1 MVALLGSIEH
11 TDATDVYRL
20 IIRDS
25 NRNIT
30 WRIFSVQDVSVISII
45 LTEYICM
52 SKSILEFW
60 YVQHIT

>member
-30 WRIFSVQDVSVISII
+30 WRIFSVPDVSVY
-45 LTEYICM
+45 LYE
-52 SKSILEFW
+52 
-60 YVQHIT
+60 

>member
-1 MVALLGSIEH
+1 MVALLGTIEH

-25 NRNIT
+25 NMA
-30 WRIFSVQDVSVISII
+30 RIFSVQDVSVY
-45 LTEYICM
+45 LM

>member
-25 NRNIT
+25 NMA
-30 WRIFSVQDVSVISII
+30 RIFSVQDVSVYLMSIRVF
-45 LTEYICM
+45 LSFGMCST
-52 SKSILEFW
+52 
-60 YVQHIT
+60 